1 MTKRIEI
8 RWAVVCLALIV
19 GALWLSPAA
28 LAAGGSCTVTP
39 RSGLNLRAAPGT
51 TASVV
56 MLLPAGDVVTP
67 LARTSD
73 SQWLQVAR
81 GNRQGWVAAAFV
93 KCTVAI
99 SSLPVGATSAPTSR
113 RAPTFDVLQP
123 DGFVE
128 GLEGELLI
136 LTPAVKGPPPV
147 FREALTFRAKI
158 YDPEVERKEGKGITS
173 VTIRIYAADRD
184 GNEAVD
190 ANGNILPPVHEQIE
204 QHAGYCAFGGG
215 EPDCNVWV
223 FADHG
228 YKWPNG
234 KPMTSG
240 FYKATI
246 SVAANDPNKSAFWFF
261 TFALDLPD
269 ATRPAESSLVARIVA
284 PTATRVTA
292 NAFAFRVEAY
302 DPAVG
307 TRDGAG
313 IARVEMRILG
323 PDGQE
328 VHQRTESTA
337 GYCVFGGGEPT
348 CNRWDFAAHGGRW
361 PGGALLQGGLH
372 TLQATIHAR
381 NGRTASVSTVVEIQP

>member
-1 MTKRIEI
+1 MTKTVKIG
-8 RWAVVCLALIV
+8 WVVLYLALALS
-19 GALWLSPAA
+19 ALWSPPAA
-28 LAAGGSCTVTP
+28 LAADGSCTVTP
-39 RSGLNLRAAPGT
+39 RGGLNLRAGPGVA
-51 TASVV
+51 ASVIT
-56 MLLPAGDVVTP
+56 LLPAGDVVTP

-99 SSLPVGATSAPTSR
+99 SSLPVGAAGATTSR

-158 YDPEVERKEGKGITS
+158 YDPEVERKEGRGIAN

-190 ANGNILPPVHEQIE
+190 ANGNLLPPVHEQIE
-204 QHAGYCAFGGG
+204 RRAGYCAFGGG

-234 KPMTSG
+234 QPMTSG

-246 SVAANDPNKSAFWFF
+246 SVAADDPAKSAFWFF
-261 TFALDLPD
+261 TFALDLPG
-269 ATRPAESSLVARIVA
+269 AARPAGSSLVARIVA
-284 PTATRVTA
+284 PTAATVTA
-292 NAFAFRVEAY
+292 DAFAFRVEAH
-302 DPAVG
+302 DPAIG
-307 TRDGAG
+307 TRDGDG
-313 IARVEMRILG
+313 IARVEMRVLG
-323 PDGQE
+323 PDGQD
-328 VHQRTESTA
+328 VHRRSEGAA

-361 PGGALLQGGLH
+361 PGGAILQRGAH
-372 TLQATIHAR
+372 TLQATVQAR
-381 NGRTASVSTVVEIQP
+381 DGRTASVSMVVEIRP